1 MNLLWCFGDLL
12 TFNKFVSIAKWRTLQ
27 CLMAT
32 LRSFKYI
39 RKSNDPK
46 NSDP

>member
-12 TFNKFVSIAKWRTLQ
+12 TFNKFVSLAKWRTLQ

-32 LRSFKYI
+32 LRSFMYI
-39 RKSNDPK
+39 RKSNDP
-46 NSDP
+46 NTDP